1 MKTRPQKDDGWK
13 VEPLSEVAA
22 PSAAEL
28 SIADLSALLAA
39 AYRRIQLLEAELNR
53 NPA

>member
-13 VEPLSEVAA
+13 VEPLPEVVS

-28 SIADLSALLAA
+28 SIGDLMALLTA
-39 AYRRIQLLEAELNR
+39 AYRRIQLLEAELNQH
-53 NPA
+53 AA